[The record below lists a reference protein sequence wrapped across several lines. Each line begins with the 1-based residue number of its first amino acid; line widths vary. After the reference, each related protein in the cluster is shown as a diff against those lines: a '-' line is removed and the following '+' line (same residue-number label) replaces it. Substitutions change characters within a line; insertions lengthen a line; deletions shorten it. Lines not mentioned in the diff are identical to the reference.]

1 MKCPGLTFWAFLI
14 QYQRVDQR
22 QQASNK
28 PCRGQ
33 TLQSWLHS
41 VQSDLLTKESIM
53 AISKE
58 KKHAIV
64 STFSDIVS
72 GAESVV
78 FVQFNKLTVANSNAL
93 RRKLRASDVG
103 YKVGKKTLLK
113 RVLAEQGYT
122 GELPVL
128 DGEIAVAYSADPLAA
143 AREVYDFQLGH
154 KGIVSIVGGV
164 FEKGYKNQAEMLSI
178 ATIPPLQTLRGM
190 FVNII
195 NSPIQ
200 RFAIALDQIAKK
212 NA

>member
-1 MKCPGLTFWAFLI
+1 
-14 QYQRVDQR
+14 
-22 QQASNK
+22 
-28 PCRGQ
+28 
-33 TLQSWLHS
+33 
-41 VQSDLLTKESIM
+41 M
-53 AISKE
+53 AISKQ
-58 KKHAIV
+58 KKQEIV
-64 STFSDIVS
+64 STFSDIVT

-78 FVQFNKLTVANSNAL
+78 FVQFNKQTVLNSNAL
-93 RRKLRASDVG
+93 RRVLRASDVG

-122 GELPVL
+122 GELPPL
-128 DGEIAVAYSADPLAA
+128 EGEVAVAYSTDPLAA
-143 AREVYDFQLGH
+143 AREVYGFQAAH
-154 KGIVSIVGGV
+154 KGIISIVGGV
-164 FEKGYKNQAEMLSI
+164 FEKGYKNQTEMMAI